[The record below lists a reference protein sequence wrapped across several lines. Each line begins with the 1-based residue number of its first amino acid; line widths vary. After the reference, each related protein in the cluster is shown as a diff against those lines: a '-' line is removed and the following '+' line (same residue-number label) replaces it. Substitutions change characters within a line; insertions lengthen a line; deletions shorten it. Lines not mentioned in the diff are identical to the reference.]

1 MLDDEQTTIEEQ
13 TSPTEPTEP
22 TDPEPTPE
30 PTPEDPLVVAARG
43 WLRISTKARDEEI
56 RQVVDACLIDLS
68 NAGVVMR
75 DTDDAAIRQ
84 CMKLYLKSQFGYDS
98 NAEKFGEAYEHL
110 KKGLS
115 LSGDYNTEAED
126 GETD

>member
-1 MLDDEQTTIEEQ
+1 MLDEEQTTTQEE
-13 TSPTEPTEP
+13 TTTTEPDP
-22 TDPEPTPE
+22 TPEPTPE
-30 PTPEDPLVVAARG
+30 PTPTPEDPLVVAARG
-43 WLRISTKARDEEI
+43 WLRISTKARDDEI
-56 RQVVDACLIDLS
+56 RQVIDACLIDLS

-84 CMKLYLKSQFGYDS
+84 CMKLYLKSQFGYDA
-98 NAEKFGEAYEHL
+98 NADKFGEAYEHL

-115 LSGDYNTEAED
+115 LSGDYNVEAED